1 MAKYLIVANWKQ
13 NGSKK
18 ILENLTKS
26 FLKARK
32 IKNSVVLLPPSIYLS
47 SISSIIGKDKKF
59 SVGIQNISPHK
70 EGAFTGEISA
80 SMIKD
85 FGARYILIG
94 HSERRHIFQESNNEI
109 SNKLILSMENKFST
123 ILCVGET
130 IIERNKKITKKVIA
144 NQLKTALF
152 KSKQLIKQNSSK
164 LIIAYEPVWAIGTGK
179 TAQIKDIEDVHAYIR
194 LSLSRIIGPKHK
206 SIKILYG
213 GSVNN
218 KNASTILSLDD
229 VDGALVGGAS
239 LNSKKFIEICSSI

>member
-1 MAKYLIVANWKQ
+1 MAKYLIIANWKQ

-18 ILENLTKS
+18 VLEHLTKS
-26 FLKARK
+26 FLKSRK
-32 IKNSVVLLPPSIYLS
+32 IKNSVILLPPSIYLS
-47 SISSIIGKDKKF
+47 SISSVIGKNKKI
-59 SVGIQNISPHK
+59 SVGIQNISSYK
-70 EGAFTGEISA
+70 DGAFTGEISV

-85 FGARYILIG
+85 FGVRYVLIG

-109 SNKLILSMENKFST
+109 SDKVILSMENKFHT

-130 IIERNKKITKKVIA
+130 LLERNKKITKKVIA
-144 NQLKTALF
+144 NQLKSALF
-152 KSKQLIKQNSSK
+152 KSRQLIKQNSSK

-179 TAQIKDIEDVHAYIR
+179 TAQIEDIKDVHAYIR

-213 GSVNN
+213 GSVNDQ
-218 KNASTILSLDD
+218 NASTILSLDD

-239 LNSKKFIEICSSI
+239 LNSKKFIEICSTI